1 MPRGRDIASQ
11 DFFETV
17 ILGCERPVTRLVPG
31 AQSLPRCHWPA
42 ERTSAHKEEE
52 EMRRIA
58 LFTLLAGFLVPV
70 LMSAPAHAQ
79 PLPIRTW
86 VSGVGDDTNTSF
98 GCSRT
103 ATCKTFAAAI
113 SVTDTNGEINCTDP
127 GGFGTLT
134 ITKSITIDCTG
145 TFGGILA
152 ASGASGIT
160 INLSTNPDPL
170 KSVTLRGLSIN
181 GAGNAGQAGLR
192 GVSILSAAL
201 VTLDN
206 VVIMN
211 FTQQGVADVRS
222 APGRLFIKNS
232 VIRNNA
238 GVGILVG
245 ATGANVASVENTHSL
260 NNLYGLVTGN
270 GNQVRITRS
279 VFSGN
284 SQAGIEADPSGQAGV
299 EHSTV
304 NFNTYGLQ
312 TGGTIWF
319 SDTDI
324 SFNSAAISG
333 PTISFG
339 DNRIYGNSIPGT
351 APTVGAASSDHGKQ

>member
-1 MPRGRDIASQ
+1 
-11 DFFETV
+11 
-17 ILGCERPVTRLVPG
+17 
-31 AQSLPRCHWPA
+31 
-42 ERTSAHKEEE
+42 
-52 EMRRIA
+52 MRRIA
-58 LFTLLAGFLVPV
+58 LFTLLAGFLAPI

-79 PLPIRTW
+79 AVRTW
-86 VSGVGDDTNTSF
+86 VSGVGDDNNTSF

-152 ASGASGIT
+152 AGGAIGIT
-160 INLSTNPDPL
+160 INLTATPDPL
-170 KSVTLRGLSIN
+170 KSVVLRGISIN
-181 GAGNAGQAGLR
+181 GAGNAGQAGLK
-192 GVSILSAAL
+192 GVSILSATQ

-211 FTQQGVADVRS
+211 FAQQGVADTRTT
-222 APGRLFIKNS
+222 PGKLFIKNS

-238 GVGILVG
+238 GVGVAVA
-245 ATGANVASVENTHSL
+245 ATGGTNMVSIENTHSI
-260 NNLYGLVTGN
+260 NNLYGLASAI
-270 GNQVRITRS
+270 GNQIKITRS

-284 SQAGIEADPSGQAGV
+284 SVAGIEGDGGTQIGV

-304 NFNTYGLQ
+304 NFNGTGLQ
-312 TGGTIWF
+312 AGGTMWVGD
-319 SDTDI
+319 SDI
-324 SFNSAAISG
+324 SFNQTGSSG
-333 PTISFG
+333 APISFG
-339 DNRIYGNSIPGT
+339 NNRFYANVAPG
-351 APTVGAASSDHGKQ
+351 PGVQIGPASTDHGQQ